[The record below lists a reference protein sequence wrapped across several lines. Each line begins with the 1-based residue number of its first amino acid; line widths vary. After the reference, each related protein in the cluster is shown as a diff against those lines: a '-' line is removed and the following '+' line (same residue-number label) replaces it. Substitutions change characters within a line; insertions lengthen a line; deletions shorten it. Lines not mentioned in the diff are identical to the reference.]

1 MAETLEDIRTSLL
14 TTLAFL
20 ASEKQQRE
28 FAAKVPYASYH
39 GEFACWWFDTFF
51 PNEPEALE
59 MFKLKQLD
67 ALRHFSAA
75 FDRCLQAVGNDAL
88 SIESLLAL
96 AEWQTLISRA
106 QQTLVEVKD
115 AI

>member
-1 MAETLEDIRTSLL
+1 MTETLKDIRASLL

-20 ASEKQQRE
+20 ASERQQRE
-28 FAAKVPYASYH
+28 FAAKVPYASYQ

-51 PNEPEALE
+51 PDEPEALE
-59 MFKLKQLD
+59 MFDLKQLD

-75 FDRCLQAVGNDAL
+75 FDSCLQAVGNGEL

-96 AEWQTLISRA
+96 DEWQTLISRA
-106 QQTLVEVKD
+106 QQTLVEVQD